1 MSLGVLVHVQ
11 LMPWTICKVKIC
23 VYAAAKR
30 YDHYTEIKVT
40 LEENGVRAA
49 GRKGSLQGELRSF
62 ASVIGAEHVA
72 GH

>member
-1 MSLGVLVHVQ
+1 MEG
-11 LMPWTICKVKIC
+11 
-23 VYAAAKR
+23 
-30 YDHYTEIKVT
+30 
-40 LEENGVRAA
+40 ENTVRAA